1 LHIFS
6 IQEQLKMT
14 IQFRHIMLM
23 IKDVSAAVKFY
34 QEGLGLTVVN
44 ASQNMAELDA
54 NGTKII
60 IHGSENQAEVGGS
73 PILSFHVENLQE
85 TIAKLE
91 SLGASLQG
99 RVREPSFGKVAAMR
113 SPEGHLLSLLQPNK
127 PMTFEEAIAYTANLL
142 LRSDLDD
149 AQLQSEITNLV
160 KTANGARG
168 FFVCFL
174 TGEWELAD
182 SPSPA
187 IIKALQA
194 EPKAIAELLVKNLAM
209 STAMA
214 ITHRRNGD
222 TEQAKGSDRV
232 AKRTALLI
240 EKVDLP
246 EVRAI
251 ASQMLNSATSNDG
264 EYATFLDK
272 WGYDA
277 EQKQAI
283 ANVLSE

>member
-1 LHIFS
+1 
-6 IQEQLKMT
+6 MT

-23 IKDVSAAVKFY
+23 IKDVPAAVKFY
-34 QEGLGLTVVN
+34 EEGLGLTVVN
-44 ASQNMAELDA
+44 ASPNMAELDA

-60 IHGSENQAEVGGS
+60 IHGAENQAEVGGS

-99 RVREPSFGKVAAMR
+99 RVREPAFGKVAAMR
-113 SPEGHLLSLLQPNK
+113 SPEGHLLSLLQPHK
-127 PMTFEEAIAYTANLL
+127 PTQQPMTFEEAIAYTETLL
-142 LRSDLDD
+142 SRSDLDD
-149 AQLQSEITNLV
+149 AQLQAEITNLV
-160 KTANGARG
+160 KTSNGARG

-174 TGEWELAD
+174 TGAWELAD
-182 SPSPA
+182 NPSPA
-187 IIKALQA
+187 IIQALQA

-214 ITHRRNGD
+214 ITHRRNGNPD
-222 TEQAKGSDRV
+222 QANDSDRV

-251 ASQMLNSATSNDG
+251 AKQMQDSAIANNG
-264 EYATFLDK
+264 EYATFLEK

-283 ANVLSE
+283 ANVLN

>member
-1 LHIFS
+1 
-6 IQEQLKMT
+6 MT

-23 IKDVSAAVKFY
+23 IKDVPAAVKFY

-44 ASQNMAELDA
+44 ASPNMAELDA

-60 IHGSENQAEVGGS
+60 IHGAENQAEVGGS
-73 PILSFHVENLQE
+73 PILSFHVADLQE

-113 SPEGHLLSLLQPNK
+113 SPEGHLLSLLQPKSSNERA
-127 PMTFEEAIAYTANLL
+127 MTFEEAIAYTEKLL
-142 LRSDLDD
+142 SRTDLDD

-160 KTANGARG
+160 KTSNGARG

-182 SPSPA
+182 NPSPA
-187 IIKALQA
+187 IIQALQA
-194 EPKAIAELLVKNLAM
+194 EPDAIAELLVKNLAM

-214 ITHRRNGD
+214 ITHRRNGNE
-222 TEQAKGSDRV
+222 EQTQGSDRV

-240 EKVDLP
+240 EKVDLL
-246 EVRAI
+246 EVRTI
-251 ASQMLNSATSNDG
+251 ANQMQDSATTNSG
-264 EYATFLDK
+264 EYAAFLEK

-283 ANVLSE
+283 ANVLS

>member
-1 LHIFS
+1 
-6 IQEQLKMT
+6 MT

-23 IKDVSAAVKFY
+23 IKDVPAAVKFY
-34 QEGLGLTVVN
+34 QDGLGLTVVN
-44 ASQNMAELDA
+44 ASPHMAELDA

-60 IHGSENQAEVGGS
+60 MHGAENQAEVGGS
-73 PILSFHVENLQE
+73 PILSFHVEDLQE

-113 SPEGHLLSLLQPNK
+113 SPEGHLLSLLQPKSSNKSINEK
-127 PMTFEEAIAYTANLL
+127 PMTFEEAIAYTETLL
-142 LRSDLDD
+142 SRSDLDD
-149 AQLQSEITNLV
+149 AQLRSKITNLV
-160 KTANGARG
+160 KTSNGARG

-182 SPSPA
+182 NPSSA
-187 IIKALQA
+187 IIQALQA

-214 ITHRRNGD
+214 ITHRRNGNED
-222 TEQAKGSDRV
+222 QAQGSDRV
-232 AKRTALLI
+232 ARRTALLM
-240 EKVDLP
+240 EKVDLM

-251 ASQMLNSATSNDG
+251 AQQMQESASSDNG
-264 EYATFLDK
+264 EYVVFLEK

-277 EQKQAI
+277 EQKTAI
-283 ANVLSE
+283 ANALSK

>member
-1 LHIFS
+1 
-6 IQEQLKMT
+6 MN

-23 IKDVSAAVKFY
+23 IKDVPAAVKFY
-34 QEGLGLTVVN
+34 QEGLGLTVIN
-44 ASQNMAELDA
+44 ASRNMAELDA

-60 IHGSENQAEVGGS
+60 IHGAENQAEVGGS
-73 PILSFHVENLQE
+73 PILSFHVEDLQE

-113 SPEGHLLSLLQPNK
+113 SPEGHLLSLLQPKK
-127 PMTFEEAIAYTANLL
+127 PMTFEEAIAYTDQLL
-142 LRSDLDD
+142 SRTDLDD

-160 KTANGARG
+160 RTANGARG

-182 SPSPA
+182 NPSPA
-187 IIKALQA
+187 IIQALQA
-194 EPKAIAELLVKNLAM
+194 EPNAIAELLVKNLAM

-214 ITHRRNGD
+214 IAHRRNGNE
-222 TEQAKGSDRV
+222 EQAQGSDRV
-232 AKRTALLI
+232 AERTALLI

-246 EVRAI
+246 EVHTI
-251 ASQMLNSATSNDG
+251 AEQMQNSADTDSG
-264 EYATFLDK
+264 EYAAFLEK

-283 ANVLSE
+283 ANALSK

>member
-1 LHIFS
+1 
-6 IQEQLKMT
+6 MT
-14 IQFRHIMLM
+14 IQFRHVMLM
-23 IKDVSAAVKFY
+23 IKDVPAAVKFY

-44 ASQNMAELDA
+44 AGRNMAELDA

-60 IHGSENQAEVGGS
+60 IHGAENQAEVGDS

-99 RVREPSFGKVAAMR
+99 SVREPSFGKVAAMR
-113 SPEGHLLSLLQPNK
+113 SPEGHLLSLLQPKK
-127 PMTFEEAIAYTANLL
+127 PITFEEAIAYTENLL
-142 LRSDLDD
+142 SHTDLDD

-182 SPSPA
+182 NPSPA
-187 IIKALQA
+187 VIQALQA
-194 EPKAIAELLVKNLAM
+194 EPNAIAELLVKNLAM

-214 ITHRRNGD
+214 ITHRRNSD
-222 TEQAKGSDRV
+222 ETQAQSSDRV
-232 AKRTALLI
+232 AKRTALLM

-246 EVRAI
+246 EVQAI
-251 ASQMLNSATSNDG
+251 AMQMQDSAKTSTG
-264 EYATFLDK
+264 EYAAFLEK
-272 WGYDA
+272 WDYDD

-283 ANVLSE
+283 ANVLN

>member
-1 LHIFS
+1 
-6 IQEQLKMT
+6 MT

-23 IKDVSAAVKFY
+23 IKDVPAAVKFY
-34 QEGLGLTVVN
+34 QEGLGLTVLK
-44 ASQNMAELDA
+44 ASPYMAELDA

-60 IHGSENQAEVGGS
+60 MHGAENQAEVGGS
-73 PILSFHVENLQE
+73 PILSFHVDNLQE

-91 SLGASLQG
+91 SLGASMQG
-99 RVREPSFGKVAAMR
+99 RIREPSFGKVAAMR
-113 SPEGHLLSLLQPNK
+113 SPEGHLLSLLQLKAAPHQTI
-127 PMTFEEAIAYTANLL
+127 TFEEAIAYTENLL
-142 LRSDLDD
+142 SRTDLED

-174 TGEWELAD
+174 TGEWQLAD
-182 SPSPA
+182 NPSPA
-187 IIKALQA
+187 IIQALQA
-194 EPKAIAELLVKNLAM
+194 EPEAIADLLVKNLAM

-214 ITHRRNGD
+214 ITHRRND
-222 TEQAKGSDRV
+222 DPEQASGSDRV

-240 EKVDLP
+240 EKVDLL

-251 ASQMLNSATSNDG
+251 AQQMQDSAATNGG
-264 EYATFLDK
+264 EYAAFLEK

-283 ANVLSE
+283 ATKLQRFTLN

>member
-1 LHIFS
+1 
-6 IQEQLKMT
+6 MT

-23 IKDVSAAVKFY
+23 IKDVPAAVKFY

-44 ASQNMAELDA
+44 ASPNMAELDA

-60 IHGSENQAEVGGS
+60 IHGAENQVEVGGS
-73 PILSFHVENLQE
+73 PILSFHVADLQE

-113 SPEGHLLSLLQPNK
+113 SPEGHLLSLLQPKSSNKK
-127 PMTFEEAIAYTANLL
+127 PMTFEEAIAYTETLL
-142 LRSDLDD
+142 SRSDLDD
-149 AQLQSEITNLV
+149 AQLQAEITNLV

-182 SPSPA
+182 SPSSA
-187 IIKALQA
+187 IVQALQA

-222 TEQAKGSDRV
+222 EEQAKGSDRV

-240 EKVDLP
+240 QKVGLP
-246 EVRAI
+246 EVQAI
-251 ASQMLNSATSNDG
+251 ATQMQDSAKTNAG
-264 EYATFLDK
+264 EYAAFLEK
-272 WGYDA
+272 WGYDE

-283 ANVLSE
+283 ANVLNK

>member
-1 LHIFS
+1 
-6 IQEQLKMT
+6 MT

-23 IKDVSAAVKFY
+23 IKDVPAAVKFY
-34 QEGLGLTVVN
+34 QEGLGLKVIN
-44 ASQNMAELDA
+44 ASPNMAELDA

-60 IHGSENQAEVGGS
+60 IHGAENQAEVGGS
-73 PILSFHVENLQE
+73 PILSFHVEDLQE

-99 RVREPSFGKVAAMR
+99 RIREPSFGKVAAMR
-113 SPEGHLLSLLQPNK
+113 SPEGHLLSLLQPHK
-127 PMTFEEAIAYTANLL
+127 PTQQPMTFEEAIAYTENLL
-142 LRSDLDD
+142 SRTDLDD
-149 AQLQSEITNLV
+149 AQMQSEITNLI
-160 KTANGARG
+160 KTSNGARG

-174 TGEWELAD
+174 TGAWDLAD
-182 SPSPA
+182 NPSPA
-187 IIKALQA
+187 IVQSLQA

-214 ITHRRNGD
+214 ITHRRNGND
-222 TEQAKGSDRV
+222 DQAQGSDRV
-232 AKRTALLI
+232 ANRTALLI

-246 EVRAI
+246 EVRTI
-251 ASQMLNSATSNDG
+251 ANQMQDSATTNSG
-264 EYATFLDK
+264 EYAAFLEK

-283 ANVLSE
+283 ANVLSK

>member
-1 LHIFS
+1 
-6 IQEQLKMT
+6 MT

-23 IKDVSAAVKFY
+23 IQDVPAAVKFY

-44 ASQNMAELDA
+44 ASPNMAELDA
-54 NGTKII
+54 NGTRII
-60 IHGSENQAEVGGS
+60 IHGAENQAEVGGS
-73 PILSFHVENLQE
+73 PILSFHVADLLE

-113 SPEGHLLSLLQPNK
+113 SPEGHLISLLQPK
-127 PMTFEEAIAYTANLL
+127 QAITFEEAIAYTETLL
-142 LRSDLDD
+142 ARKDLDD
-149 AQLQSEITNLV
+149 TQLQSEITNLV

-168 FFVCFL
+168 FFVTFL

-182 SPSPA
+182 NPSPA
-187 IIKALQA
+187 IIQALQA
-194 EPKAIAELLVKNLAM
+194 EPDAIAELLIKNLAM

-214 ITHRRNGD
+214 ITHRRNGRLD
-222 TEQAKGSDRV
+222 QSDDSDRV
-232 AKRTALLI
+232 ANRTALLI

-246 EVRAI
+246 EVRVI
-251 ASQMLNSATSNDG
+251 TTQMLNSATTNTG
-264 EYATFLDK
+264 EYAAFLEK
-272 WGYDA
+272 WGYDD

-283 ANVLSE
+283 ANVLNK